1 MEEPYKRFL
10 VLMDDRYY
18 PAECTGSIIA
28 SFDTLDE
35 AVAMAKTKKARW
47 GDNLQYTSEKDYAEV
62 FDCDQRRVVWE
73 AE

>member
-1 MEEPYKRFL
+1 
-10 VLMDDRYY
+10 
-18 PAECTGSIIA
+18 
-28 SFDTLDE
+28 
-35 AVAMAKTKKARW
+35 MAKTKKARW